1 MILAPHATAKGE
13 GGQAAIAS
21 ARRRQDAD
29 ENAGIGQEALAYVA
43 AHPQRHED
51 PVLAPI
57 RAQDR
62 PFQVGPVV
70 HPLGVP
76 LEGGAVLRADVD
88 HDATTVPDALR
99 LEARPPR
106 RPGKTGPPSGA
117 PPRAP

>member
-29 ENAGIGQEALAYVA
+29 ENAGLGQEALADVA

-57 RAQDR
+57 RPQDR

-70 HPLGVP
+70 RPLGAP
-76 LEGGAVLRADVD
+76 LEGGAVLRADAD
-88 HDATTVPDALR
+88 QDATTLPYALP
-99 LEARPPR
+99 LEARA
-106 RPGKTGPPSGA
+106 PG
-117 PPRAP
+117 RE